1 MIIIPH
7 TIAIILG
14 LFIAYDLTFLIDS
27 QYSFLIFWVGFFSV
41 YCFLNSKLR
50 SVFLIGIGIYIVIS
64 FFIIEPIHPPI
75 GIQTFFGA
83 DRELLLFQHNL
94 YKFKILILFL
104 PITIGM
110 TYYLNKSGLSLRAL
124 RNNPFYT
131 NG

>member
-14 LFIAYDLTFLIDS
+14 LFIAYDLTFLIDR
-27 QYSFLIFWVGFFSV
+27 QYSFLIFWVGFFCI
-41 YCFLNSKLR
+41 YYLLNPKLR

-64 FFIIEPIHPPI
+64 FFIIEPIYPPL

-83 DRELLLFQHNL
+83 DRELLLYQQNL

-104 PITIGM
+104 PITIGVVGM
-110 TYYLNKSGLSLRAL
+110 SYYFKEKYH
-124 RNNPFYT
+124 F
-131 NG
+131 